1 MIAAAITRVAT
12 APVPLLPR
20 PTHHFGFLDDFA
32 KKEIRRAVLKAI
44 CLPGHQVPYSSREM
58 PIARGFGTG
67 GLQLTL
73 SLIGAG
79 DVVKVIDQ
87 GSDES
92 VNAVNLR
99 DFIGK
104 VAPGVTTTTATAE
117 ASIIQ
122 SRHRIPELPLREN
135 QILILQVPYPCPLMI
150 VEPSE
155 RVRRRMHAEV
165 DYARLWVKLYEDLV
179 RFQEIS
185 ISNRYPARVHGRY
198 VMDPSPIPR
207 WDLPKMHQSKALIL
221 LGAGREKKIYAVPPY
236 TEVEPLQ
243 FDDIPFQVERFQTA
257 DGRRIPCV
265 RCGANDSFLDEIPQ
279 AAGPAIHQCS
289 DLDWCLARAAAT
301 AGAQR

>member
-1 MIAAAITRVAT
+1 MIAAVQTQR
-12 APVPLLPR
+12 APARHV
-20 PTHHFGFLDDFA
+20 HQFGFLDDFA
-32 KKEIRRAVLKAI
+32 KKEIRRAAFKAV

-73 SLIGAG
+73 ALIGSG
-79 DVVKVIDQ
+79 DTVKVIDQ

-99 DFIGK
+99 EFIAK
-104 VAPGVTTTTATAE
+104 VAPGVATTTRTE
-117 ASIIQ
+117 VASLIQ
-122 SRHRIPELPLREN
+122 SRHRIPEQPLRED
-135 QILILQVPYPCPLMI
+135 QILVLQVPYPCPLMI

-185 ISNRYPARVHGRY
+185 LSNRYPARVHGRY

-207 WDLPKMHQSKALIL
+207 WDLPKMHQSQALIL

-236 TEVEPLQ
+236 TNVEPLQ
-243 FDDIPFQVERFQTA
+243 FDDIPFQVERFQDA
-257 DGRRIPCV
+257 GGQRLVCSL
-265 RCGANDSFLDEIPQ
+265 CGAMDSFLDEIPLE
-279 AAGPAIHQCS
+279 GGSVKHQCS
-289 DLDWCLARAAAT
+289 DLDWCRTRKGGVA
-301 AGAQR
+301 